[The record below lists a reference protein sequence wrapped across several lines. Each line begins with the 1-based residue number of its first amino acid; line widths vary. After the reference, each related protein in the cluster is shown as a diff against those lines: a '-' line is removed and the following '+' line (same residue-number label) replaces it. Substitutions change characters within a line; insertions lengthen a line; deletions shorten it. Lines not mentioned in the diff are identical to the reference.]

1 MTDEEFKTIAA
12 CDPQRACIACA
23 RIARREADHQRLV
36 VATKVI
42 DVVSKAAAL
51 KAEQVAERIARAI
64 ERGEK

>member
-12 CDPQRACIACA
+12 TILSERAACA
-23 RIARREADHQRLV
+23 RIARREADHQRV